1 MQTYYF
7 YLKYHVKSRKKSFI
21 AQENGLLDNS
31 LPNHAHICMCL
42 RIKTYHFYSCVLFDN
57 ADGLH
62 RCVVLLHSKKKIA
75 LR

>member
-1 MQTYYF
+1 M
-7 YLKYHVKSRKKSFI
+7 SRAEKKSFI

-42 RIKTYHFYSCVLFDN
+42 RIKTYPIDVYSCVLFDN

-62 RCVVLLHSKKKIA
+62 RCVVLLHSKRKIA